1 LGGIRLA
8 LLNDE
13 IAFSSFIEDAENLKK
28 IPLEKVGSFID
39 WVTKV
44 LVHGTVLF
52 VEEAKKFAEDFGF
65 STVADLNSAIRL
77 VNHLFKHGVE
87 ISESDLESD
96 FEKLGFDKD
105 RSKLIITSL
114 KTSWLTFKDFIKRQ
128 RGEAVP
134 ELVSIHWR
142 IDARAASSDY
152 LEESEVVALLR
163 LGDSEKHQNRICVE
177 LDLDDLLW
185 LEKEVGKIKKEF
197 LKVQEKLKKNPSLL
211 Q

>member
-1 LGGIRLA
+1 MGGIRLA

>member
-1 LGGIRLA
+1 
-8 LLNDE
+8 LNDE

>member
-1 LGGIRLA
+1 M
-8 LLNDE
+8 NDE